1 MSLVSYHHEY
11 ATDTTSHTKIQLG
24 KRNHVPYLDSFILKD
39 LDFAALEPVNVVDE
53 QIFERHYTNTN
64 ATLLPKDLQSLATS
78 ANDSDFNIVS
88 TFIVN
93 SRIFLKGIQESI
105 HADSC
110 LCGCVHQPGERF
122 ARLENLN
129 AELKYSLDGLPSYM
143 RPWGSGIGRSF
154 GPHWEQMDTFTTSA
168 AQKSR
173 HGDDMLPGAAN
184 NDKTQFEVA
193 RANIHITHL
202 WLQSYILDQMELALP
217 ETETGTPASSAS
229 QTAKDNR
236 IEMIWKERE
245 DVCRQL
251 LYLLHGISQPC
262 LEPNGHYVVSV
273 ISYRI
278 RAESRLYILFFG
290 HSFFLSCWPKL
301 TALPDRSTK

>member
-1 MSLVSYHHEY
+1 
-11 ATDTTSHTKIQLG
+11 
-24 KRNHVPYLDSFILKD
+24 
-39 LDFAALEPVNVVDE
+39 
-53 QIFERHYTNTN
+53 
-64 ATLLPKDLQSLATS
+64 
-78 ANDSDFNIVS
+78 
-88 TFIVN
+88 
-93 SRIFLKGIQESI
+93 
-105 HADSC
+105 
-110 LCGCVHQPGERF
+110 
-122 ARLENLN
+122 
-129 AELKYSLDGLPSYM
+129 
-143 RPWGSGIGRSF
+143 
-154 GPHWEQMDTFTTSA
+154 MDTFTTSA